1 MLSPTKLNFLQ
12 DFSIQATKDELIYAK
27 GFIDGLLQN
36 LNISGFQATTT
47 SQQQI
52 AVKPLIVYA
61 TETGNSKKLA
71 TELLSNFKK
80 EKIQGKSID
89 ISQFN
94 VAKLQKETLVL
105 FVIST
110 QGEGEL
116 PEVALNFYNELT
128 ESQADLNQLEFA
140 VFGLGDSSYPLFCN
154 AGILLDEALASK
166 GATRI
171 LPLVK
176 ADVDF
181 KPEAKTWEEQLK
193 SAFSQSP
200 KNETVTAI
208 VPALINHKK
217 NYQGQIKHK
226 IILNDKGSN
235 KETYH
240 IEITSDDDV
249 RYVPGDALGIV
260 PKNNESDILAVL
272 SKFNIESNEL
282 FNYKNEQKSALA
294 WLEILN
300 IKGLSKKSLDEI
312 STLLNSENSENKA
325 DLIDVLNK
333 LSENGSAEKLQ
344 QIIHVLF
351 PVTPRLYSISSSHEA
366 HDGEVHLTV
375 NLHTFNTNGQEKA
388 GFASK
393 YLADLPV
400 NETFDFYIHTN
411 NNFRLPT
418 ENQDIIMIGPGTGIA
433 PFRSFLAERD
443 ATGAEGKNWLFFG
456 EQHFALDFYYQ
467 TEIQEWLA
475 TGLLTKLDTAFSR
488 DQKVKIYVQDRI
500 KQKAKDFND
509 WLQNGASIYVCGQKN
524 PMSKDVENAII
535 EVISQER
542 NISVDEAK
550 NILEEL
556 ENQGK
561 YLKDVY

>member
-181 KPEAKTWEEQLK
+181 KPEAKNWEDQLK
-193 SAFSQSP
+193 IAFSQS
-200 KNETVTAI
+200 VTN
-208 VPALINHKK
+208 VDVKTNLSTKVNHKK
-217 NYQGQIKHK
+217 NYQGQIAHK

-235 KETYH
+235 KETYQ

-282 FNYKNEQKSALA
+282 FNYKNEQKTASA

-312 STLLNSENSENKA
+312 STLLNLENSENKA

-333 LSENGSAEKLQ
+333 LSEKNVSGKLQ
-344 QIIHVLF
+344 EIINVLL
-351 PVTPRLYSISSSHEA
+351 PVTPRLYSISSSDEA

-375 NLHTFNTNGQEKA
+375 NLHTFNTIGEEKT

-393 YLADLPV
+393 YLADLPL

-411 NNFRLPT
+411 NNFRLPI

-488 DQKVKIYVQDRI
+488 DQKEKIYVQDRI
-500 KQKAKDFND
+500 KQNSKAFND
-509 WLQNGASIYVCGQKN
+509 WLLNGASIYVCGQKN

-542 NISVDEAK
+542 NISLDEAK
-550 NILEEL
+550 NVLEEL
-556 ENQGK
+556 ENQDK